1 MKKLIFKKILLDI
14 TFFFLL
20 VSLSLTLIVWVIQA
34 VNYLDFVTEDGHS
47 LKVYFS
53 YTILSLPK
61 IFNKILPFIIFVST
75 FYIITVYEKNN
86 ELVIFWTYGISK
98 INFINIIFQFS
109 IFFIVLKIFLSI
121 FLVPLTQEK
130 ARSFIKT
137 SSVDFFPQLLK
148 EKKFIDTVSDLTI
161 FIDSKNNNGELKNI
175 FLKEKI
181 SEDIFKVIYAKSGML
196 VDNNNMQYLMLQDG
210 IFMNNNNQ
218 KNTFFKFKNTEFNLS
233 EYSSK
238 STTYPKIQERKSL
251 QLLECFFS
259 KKIKNKNLSSFQFN
273 CDESSINSVT
283 EELARRIIMPFYIP
297 VTLILSSLLIFRS
310 SESINYIKFK
320 MGIFILTLIIIIFSE
335 IMIRYVG
342 LSNFHTILF
351 SIAPFTLIIFSYLL
365 IFLNINKWKHQNK

>member
-98 INFINIIFQFS
+98 INFINVIFKYS
-109 IFFIVLKIFLSI
+109 IFFIILKIFLST
-121 FLVPLTQEK
+121 FLIPLTQDK
-130 ARSFIKT
+130 ARSFIRS
-137 SSVDFFPQLLK
+137 SSVDFFPQLIK
-148 EKKFIDTVSDLTI
+148 EKRFIDTVSDLTI
-161 FIDSKNNNGELKNI
+161 FIDSKSNNGELRNI
-175 FLKEKI
+175 FLKEKLA
-181 SEDIFKVIYAKSGML
+181 EDIFKVIYAKSGML
-196 VDNNNMQYLMLQDG
+196 VDNNNMQYLLLQDG
-210 IFMNNNNQ
+210 IFMNYDNQ

-238 STTYPKIQERKSL
+238 STTYPKIQERETL

-259 KKIKNKNLSSFQFN
+259 KKIKNKNYSAIQFS
-273 CDESSINSVT
+273 CDEDSINSVT

-310 SESINYIKFK
+310 SENSNYIKFK
-320 MGIFILTLIIIIFSE
+320 IGIFLLTLIIIIFSE

-351 SIAPFTLIIFSYLL
+351 SVAPFTLIVFSYLL
-365 IFLNINKWKHQNK
+365 IFLNINKWKYQNK

>member
-98 INFINIIFQFS
+98 INFINVIFKYS
-109 IFFIVLKIFLSI
+109 IFFIILKIFLST
-121 FLVPLTQEK
+121 FLIPLTQDK
-130 ARSFIKT
+130 ARSFIRS
-137 SSVDFFPQLLK
+137 SSVDFFPQLIK

-161 FIDSKNNNGELKNI
+161 FIDSKSNNGELRNI
-175 FLKEKI
+175 FLKEKLA
-181 SEDIFKVIYAKSGML
+181 EDIFKVIYAKSGML
-196 VDNNNMQYLMLQDG
+196 VDNNNKQYLLLQDG
-210 IFMNNNNQ
+210 IFMNYDNQ

>member
-181 SEDIFKVIYAKSGML
+181 SKDIFKVIYAKSGML
-196 VDNNNMQYLMLQDG
+196 VDNNNIQYLVLQDG
-210 IFMNNNNQ
+210 IFMNYDNQ

-238 STTYPKIQERKSL
+238 STTYPKIQEIKSS
-251 QLLECFFS
+251 QLIKCFFS
-259 KKIKNKNLSSFQFN
+259 KKIKNKNLSYFQFSCN
-273 CDESSINSVT
+273 EDSINSVT
-283 EELARRIIMPFYIP
+283 EELARRLIMPFYIP
-297 VTLILSSLLIFRS
+297 VTLILSSLLIFKS

-320 MGIFILTLIIIIFSE
+320 MGIFLLTFIIIIFSE
-335 IMIRYVG
+335 VMIRYVG

-351 SIAPFTLIIFSYLL
+351 STAPFFLIIFSYLL
-365 IFLNINKWKHQNK
+365 IFLNTNKWKHQNK

>member
-181 SEDIFKVIYAKSGML
+181 SEDIFKVIYAKNGLL

-210 IFMNNNNQ
+210 IFMNYNNK

-259 KKIKNKNLSSFQFN
+259 KKIKNKNFSSFQFN
-273 CDESSINSVT
+273 CDENSINSVT

-320 MGIFILTLIIIIFSE
+320 MGIFLLTLIIIIFSE

>member
-310 SESINYIKFK
+310 YESINNIKFK
-320 MGIFILTLIIIIFSE
+320 MGIFLLTLIIIIFSE

-365 IFLNINKWKHQNK
+365 IFFNINKWKHQNK